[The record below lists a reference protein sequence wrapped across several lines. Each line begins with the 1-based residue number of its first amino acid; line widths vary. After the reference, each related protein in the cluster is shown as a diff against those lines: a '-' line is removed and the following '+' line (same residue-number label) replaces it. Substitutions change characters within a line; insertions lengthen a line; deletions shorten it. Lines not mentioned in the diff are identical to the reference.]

1 LSYICIDTKTMNLNI
16 ISYGIYGILTYYIT
30 VHVGWLCY
38 KHGIHYLKE
47 EIQDD
52 KIAVTINNILLVG
65 YYLLNLGYALL
76 KISRWPAMGSVLD
89 VVETVGYRVGGIV
102 MMLGCMHVTNMFLI
116 YLLRKKTNRDKR

>member
-1 LSYICIDTKTMNLNI
+1 MNLNI
-16 ISYGIYGILTYYIT
+16 VSYGIYGILTYYIT

-52 KIAVTINNILLVG
+52 KVATTINQILLVG

-76 KISRWPAMGSVLD
+76 RISHWPIMTTSLD
-89 VVETVGYRVGGIV
+89 VIETVAYRVGGIV
-102 MMLGCMHVTNMFLI
+102 LILGLMHAFNLLLI
-116 YLLRKKTNRDKR
+116 YLLRKKQMKINV